1 MVTVPTPIDSAK
13 RPDLTPLEKASTS
26 VGLALK
32 LRSSTTT
39 PVVIYEST
47 VYPGATEEV
56 CVPILEHESDL
67 VFNEGFYCGY
77 SPERINPGD
86 NEHKLATIIKVT
98 SGSSPQAGAWVDSF
112 YGSIIKAG
120 THLAPSLKVAEAAKV
135 IENTQRDLNIALV
148 NELAIIFRQMGIDTW
163 MCWMR
168 QVPSGT
174 SAVPA
179 RACRWSLH

>member
-1 MVTVPTPIDSAK
+1 MLAEADVFVVTVPTPIDSAK

-86 NEHKLATIIKVT
+86 NEHKLATIVEL
-98 SGSSPQAGAWVDSF
+98 QVEA
-112 YGSIIKAG
+112 
-120 THLAPSLKVAEAAKV
+120 HLRLEPGLILSMAQLSKL
-135 IENTQRDLNIALV
+135 AL
-148 NELAIIFRQMGIDTW
+148 I
-163 MCWMR
+163 
-168 QVPSGT
+168 
-174 SAVPA
+174 
-179 RACRWSLH
+179 